1 MAGEL
6 VRVEGRC
13 LNGRQDPS
21 RRRLDRDDGALL
33 STKTEIRGPLGSR
46 IDGGGHRP
54 TDGLT
59 PGDEL
64 LDPVDGENVGSSVQ
78 DPILGAL
85 QPGRSVDERVEAGDR
100 RIQPGVGVLA
110 QVGQRVTRLHRSRD
124 RVGTDEDRSALAV
137 VFGEKDA
144 LVTGTVPVVTGVD
157 HLNQGDVDQDRHH
170 EQREHQRQPAHL
182 TTHAVLLTQ
191 PARLASSHR
200 RGREPPVRVDANGRR
215 SAARWRR
222 SPSWRPAT
230 IRRMTGM
237 VWSVPSTE
245 SGR

>member
-21 RRRLDRDDGALL
+21 CRRLDRDDGTLL
-33 STKTEIRGPLGSR
+33 SAKTEIRGPLGGR

-59 PGDEL
+59 PGHEL
-64 LDPVDGENVGSSVQ
+64 LDPVDGENIRSTIENA
-78 DPILGAL
+78 ILGAL
-85 QPGRSVDERVEAGDR
+85 QPGRSVNERVEAGDR
-100 RIQPGVGVLA
+100 RIQPRIGVLP

-124 RVGTDEDRSALAV
+124 RVGTDENRPALAV
-137 VFGEKDA
+137 VLGEKDA
-144 LVTGTVPVVTGVD
+144 LVTGSVSVVAGVD
-157 HLNQGDVDQDRHH
+157 HLNQGDVDQHRHH

-191 PARLASSHR
+191 PARFASSHR
-200 RGREPPVRVDANGRR
+200 RVRESPVRVDAIGRR
-215 SAARWRR
+215 SAAGWRR

-230 IRRMTGM
+230 IRRRTGT
-237 VWSVPSTE
+237 VWSIPSTE